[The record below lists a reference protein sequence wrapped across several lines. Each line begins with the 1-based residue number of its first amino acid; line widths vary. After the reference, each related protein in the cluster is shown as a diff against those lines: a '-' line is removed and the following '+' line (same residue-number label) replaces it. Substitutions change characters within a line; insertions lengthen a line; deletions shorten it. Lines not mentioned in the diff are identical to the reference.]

1 MRYANA
7 GFDNEDKAFM
17 ARPTLEMDCTTFLN
31 ALRRTGAAG
40 NGALRESL
48 GWTVERYWRV
58 HAVLVETGRVL
69 RGRGR
74 GGSVRLP

>member
-1 MRYANA
+1 
-7 GFDNEDKAFM
+7 M

-31 ALRRTGAAG
+31 ALRRTLSAG
-40 NGALRESL
+40 NGALRERL
-48 GWTVERYWRV
+48 GWTQERYWRV
-58 HAVLVETGRVL
+58 HAALVESKRVL